1 MSITSKRMAL
11 QAPVPDRVGETTITG
26 KNQVSLPTR
35 GLRRLGWQRGDRLTV
50 EVVNDNIMVLM
61 RRPASWTDAF
71 AGRMGDVF
79 GGHEETKEF
88 LDDERQEWEQ
98 WAERRGI

>member
-1 MSITSKRMAL
+1 MSVNRKRVAL
-11 QAPVPDRVGETTITG
+11 RTPVPDRVGETTITG

-50 EVVNDNIMVLM
+50 EVMNDNIMVLM

-71 AGRMGDVF
+71 SGKMGDVF
-79 GGHEETKEF
+79 GAHDETIESLEE
-88 LDDERQEWEQ
+88 ERREWDQ